1 MKAFARASN
10 TQAQCVLSALLST
23 LPGAVLAWCGLPV
36 VLFALPCA
44 ALAQKLPDKSDLLA
58 APPRTA
64 SNDERLLFE
73 SANQERARRQLPLL
87 KWDDALA
94 EAARQH
100 ARAMARQHGFAH
112 QLPGEPSLSQRA
124 GASGAHFAR
133 VGENI
138 ALGTDSGEIHD
149 GWMESPGHRANILDK
164 GYTALG
170 VGTIVSNDKLYA
182 VEDFSVAV
190 ESLGLK
196 AQEDQVAAQL
206 AARGLQVVA
215 EREMA
220 QQLCQGRGTRGRG
233 GTMYIMHYEVSD
245 LSELPEQVVRKI
257 HEKGFRKAEVGA
269 CAPKENS
276 AGFARFRITV
286 VLF

>member
-1 MKAFARASN
+1 MKAFARASE
-10 TQAQCVLSALLST
+10 TRAHCVLAAALL
-23 LPGAVLAWCGLPV
+23 AWPCV
-36 VLFALPCA
+36 V
-44 ALAQKLPDKSDLLA
+44 LAQKLSDKSDLLA
-58 APPRTA
+58 APPHTA
-64 SNDERLLFE
+64 SNEERLLFE
-73 SANQERARRQLPLL
+73 SANQERARRQLPPL

-94 EAARQH
+94 EAARRH
-100 ARAMARQHGFAH
+100 AQAMIRQRGFAH

-124 GASGAHFAR
+124 GAAGAHFAR

-164 GYTALG
+164 GYSALG
-170 VGTIVSNDKLYA
+170 VGVVESNGKLYA

-196 AQEDQVAAQL
+196 AQEDKVAAQL

-220 QQLCQGRGTRGRG
+220 RQLCQGRGARGRG

-245 LSELPEQVVRKI
+245 LSELPEEVVRKI
-257 HEKGFRKAEVGA
+257 REKGYREAEVGA
-269 CAPKENS
+269 CAPKGNN